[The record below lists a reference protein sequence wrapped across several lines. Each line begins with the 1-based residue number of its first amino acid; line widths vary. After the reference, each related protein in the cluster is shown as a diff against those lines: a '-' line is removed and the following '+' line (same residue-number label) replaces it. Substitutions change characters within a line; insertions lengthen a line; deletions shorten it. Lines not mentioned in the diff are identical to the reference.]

1 MQKTAATKKNNQNSF
16 NVFPNEK
23 TRLVYEKQIGIHYS
37 SCSDFRKVG
46 NKKINSKTHQKQL
59 LEEILVDKNSLQKKY
74 DMSLTEKDD
83 VENILEIF
91 RMSEA
96 VSK

>member
-1 MQKTAATKKNNQNSF
+1 M
-16 NVFPNEK
+16 E
-23 TRLVYEKQIGIHYS
+23 II
-37 SCSDFRKVG
+37 

-59 LEEILVDKNSLQKKY
+59 LEKIIVDKNSLQKKY

-91 RMSEA
+91 RMSDA